1 VSRVVL
7 DASALLAI
15 LYQEP
20 GGEGVLNYLP
30 GSLLSAVNLSEVV
43 TKSVDMGMTLEEA
56 DLALSGFPYEVVAFD
71 AEHASVAASL
81 RAATRPFGLSLG
93 DRACLALG
101 LTSGLPVLT
110 ADRKWGECR
119 LGVEILKI
127 R

>member
-1 VSRVVL
+1 MSRVVL
-7 DASALLAI
+7 DASALLAL

-20 GGEGVLNYLP
+20 GGEAVRGHLP

-43 TKSVDMGMTLEEA
+43 TKSVDMGMSVEEA
-56 DLALSGFPYEVVAFD
+56 NLALSGFPYEVVAFD
-71 AEHASVAASL
+71 AEYASVAASL
-81 RAATRPFGLSLG
+81 RAATRPFGLSRG

-110 ADRKWGECR
+110 ADRKWGECSV
-119 LGVEILKI
+119 GVEILKV